1 MLAVASGKTHD
12 RVNSIFITIL
22 VLVLF
27 FYNLINDISILYFVL
42 GFMIGTFYLGPDLD
56 LRSNLY
62 YRWGALRFIWHPYHK
77 LLSHRS
83 PWSHFPLLSDIVR
96 YIWIGMMYFVFFL
109 SPYVVSK
116 YVLEDMHYMNAAYLL
131 LTIAVVLYVNAT
143 KNKLPKKYRKKGLHL
158 DFGGVVL
165 ILFILNGAHALM
177 YGYPF
182 FIEAKYTTLQQE
194 LSSLWDKFSI
204 FFIGNVLATTLHSLL
219 DMIYSSVKKWK
230 K

>member
-1 MLAVASGKTHD
+1 M
-12 RVNSIFITIL
+12 NEM
-22 VLVLF
+22 
-27 FYNLINDISILYFVL
+27 SILYFVL

-62 YRWGALRFIWHPYHK
+62 YRWGALRFIWHPYHN

-96 YIWIGMMYFVFFL
+96 YIWVGMMYFIFFL

-116 YVLEDMHYMNAAYLL
+116 YIIEDMHYMNTAYLL
-131 LTIAVVLYVNAT
+131 LTIAVLLYVNAT
-143 KNKLPKKYRKKGLHL
+143 KHKLPKKYRKKGLHL
-158 DFGGVVL
+158 DFGGAVL
-165 ILFILNGAHALM
+165 ILFVLNSANVLLM
-177 YGYPF
+177 GHPF
-182 FIEAKYTTLQQE
+182 FMEMKYKTITE
-194 LSSLWDKFSI
+194 EFGVLWDKFSI
-204 FFIGNVLATTLHSLL
+204 FFLGNVLATTLHSLL